1 MCSAPHRAQFS
12 YMEYVVSPTGPLG
25 FQVSTVG
32 EGENRV
38 VADFASQAEAEAFVS
53 SMRRIDGGRT
63 HSMNDPE
70 EQP

>member
-1 MCSAPHRAQFS
+1 MCSALDRSQVS

-25 FQVSTVG
+25 YQVSAAG
-32 EGENRV
+32 EGGNRV
-38 VADFASQAEAEAFVS
+38 IADFASQEEAEAFAS

-70 EQP
+70 QPP